1 MQPACEP
8 GPRLTP
14 LSSWQARGGSSSA
27 FKSKTLR
34 SQENSTKDVGDPGA
48 YDPYS
53 GSSVSAQKT
62 FNKTQQTGTGGFGTT
77 SKRAEFSTVS
87 EAPGPGAYDARNPEG
102 PSAKQTS
109 AFASSTKRG
118 AYTSAADRATPG
130 VGAYNPKNLGD
141 GEIVGGGSAFKS
153 TAQRFKGEGGDRN
166 DVVGPGSYSQ
176 SMGSLESTTSKAA
189 AARGG
194 NASFGTTSKKE
205 FSHFISDAPGPGEYE
220 ASSTGLHSKG
230 ADSRP
235 SSAFKSKSLRSQD
248 MSTKSVGDP
257 GAYDPYSGSSVSA
270 QKTFNKT
277 QQTGTGGFGT
287 TSKRAEFSTV
297 SEAPGPGAYDARNPE
312 GPSAKQTSAFASST
326 KRGAYTSAADRATPG
341 VGAYNPKNLGDGEIV
356 GGGSAFKSTAQRFKG
371 EGGDRN
377 DVVGPG
383 SYSQEESAIS
393 RKSAAASGKVSSA
406 FASTT
411 LRDGF
416 LGA

>member
-1 MQPACEP
+1 
-8 GPRLTP
+8 L
-14 LSSWQARGGSSSA
+14 
-27 FKSKTLR
+27 
-34 SQENSTKDVGDPGA
+34 
-48 YDPYS
+48 
-53 GSSVSAQKT
+53 SAQKT
-62 FNKTQQTGTGGFGTT
+62 FNKTQQTGIGGFGTT

-87 EAPGPGAYDARNPEG
+87 EAPGPGAYDARVPEG

-118 AYTSAADRATPG
+118 AYTSAADRSTPG
-130 VGAYNPKNLGD
+130 VGAYNPKSLGD

-153 TAQRFKGEGGDRN
+153 TQQRFRAESADHN
-166 DVVGPGSYSQ
+166 AVVGPGSYSQ
-176 SMGSLESTTSKAA
+176 DTNTMEQNVSRTA

-220 ASSTGLHSKG
+220 APTSTGA
-230 ADSRP
+230 ADTRP
-235 SSAFKSKSLRSQD
+235 SSAFKSKTLRSQD
-248 MSTKSVGDP
+248 MCTKDVGDP
-257 GAYDPYSGSSVSA
+257 GAYDPFSGSSLSA

-277 QQTGTGGFGT
+277 QQTGIGGFGT

-297 SEAPGPGAYDARNPE
+297 SEAPGPGAYDARVPE

-326 KRGAYTSAADRATPG
+326 KRGAYTSAADRSTPG
-341 VGAYNPKNLGDGEIV
+341 VGAYNPKSLGDGEIV
-356 GGGSAFKSTAQRFKG
+356 GGGSAFKSTQQRFKK
-371 EGGDRN
+371 ESADHN
-377 DVVGPG
+377 AVVGPG
-383 SYSQEESAIS
+383 SYSQEESSIS
-393 RKSAAASGKVSSA
+393 RKSASAVGKVSSA